1 MNEQMSFDEMNLLRR
16 KCFFMYLSGGA
27 VITFSILLAVFTM
40 TMVFCILGILAG
52 VIIIVIASKKKKEFN
67 KYYKNTIVKR
77 LLEQHF
83 QNVDYRWEEG
93 FSSQFVYSM
102 NLISRGN
109 VYHSE
114 DYLRAKYKGINFS
127 QADVTI
133 EEETTDSEGNTSTTT
148 YFKGRIIAIEYP
160 KETSYVR
167 LTSKK
172 FHFAQGLRKRDY
184 PEVDTENVSFN
195 KAFKIVA
202 ESPVDAF
209 YLLTPPMMEK
219 LQYIISRYGNLG
231 LCCYNHMLYM
241 AINTKRNAFDT
252 GVGINMDYNKEMTNL
267 TEDIS
272 LIENLI
278 DIIYSQ
284 SAN

>member
-1 MNEQMSFDEMNLLRR
+1 MLFHVSIRRCSHRIFHTSCCIYNDHGLLH
-16 KCFFMYLSGGA
+16 SG
-27 VITFSILLAVFTM
+27 
-40 TMVFCILGILAG
+40 
-52 VIIIVIASKKKKEFN
+52 
-67 KYYKNTIVKR
+67 NTCR
-77 LLEQHF
+77 SHH
-83 QNVDYRWEEG
+83 NRYC
-93 FSSQFVYSM
+93 
-102 NLISRGN
+102 
-109 VYHSE
+109 
-114 DYLRAKYKGINFS
+114 
-127 QADVTI
+127 I

-252 GVGINMDYNKEMTNL
+252 GV
-267 TEDIS
+267 
-272 LIENLI
+272 
-278 DIIYSQ
+278 
-284 SAN
+284 

>member
-1 MNEQMSFDEMNLLRR
+1 MNKQMSFDEMNLLRR

-27 VITFSILLAVFTM
+27 VIAFSILLAVFTM

-67 KYYKNTIVKR
+67 KYYKNNIVKR

-83 QNVDYRWEEG
+83 QNVDSRWEEG

-202 ESPVDAF
+202 ESPDRKSV
-209 YLLTPPMMEK
+209 
-219 LQYIISRYGNLG
+219 
-231 LCCYNHMLYM
+231 
-241 AINTKRNAFDT
+241 
-252 GVGINMDYNKEMTNL
+252 V
-267 TEDIS
+267 
-272 LIENLI
+272 
-278 DIIYSQ
+278 
-284 SAN
+284 